1 MSKANSVQQE
11 AHPEL
16 RAMVERM
23 LDSQPFMTFVGAK
36 LGAVSPGRAELHL
49 PYKRELTQHDGFFHG
64 GIIVT
69 LADNAGG
76 AASYTVLPQGMGGL
90 TLEIKV
96 NLLAPGIGE
105 ELVARAEV
113 IRPGKR
119 VIVTRS
125 DVYAVRQGKETH
137 CATCLMTLYAA
148 ETPSAK
154 AIVEGS
160 SSPKPT

>member
-1 MSKANSVQQE
+1 MSEAKTE

-23 LDSQPFMTFVGAK
+23 LRGQPFMDLIGAK
-36 LGAVSPGRAELHL
+36 LTSVSPGRAELRL

-64 GIIVT
+64 GIVMS
-69 LADNAGG
+69 LADNTAG
-76 AASYTVLPQGMGGL
+76 AASYTTLPAGYGGL

-105 ELVARAEV
+105 ELIARAEV

-119 VIVTRS
+119 IIVTRS
-125 DVYAVRQGKETH
+125 DVYAVRAGQETH

-154 AIVEGS
+154 AIGAEKQAAKS
-160 SSPKPT
+160 S